1 MIKGRWP
8 KVNLV
13 LRRSGQ
19 AILCY
24 NAIAG
29 TGEGCCMK
37 NFFAWPFIRV
47 FSLWFEAANNA
58 IDGIL
63 QAAKT
68 QRHLKFH
75 LLAAF
80 SVLLFCFSVGLD
92 KYEFAV
98 IAMVTLLV
106 IVAEMFNSALE
117 AAVDLATRESNELA
131 RTAKDI
137 AAGAV
142 LISAIGA
149 LVIAFLIL
157 GPHIAVIW
165 RGDYRVPSHAAGNIA
180 VLAVIMIMLVVIL
193 IKAHF
198 GRGHPLRGGF
208 PSGHTASA
216 FSLWISLVHVTAD
229 PWLIG
234 CGFLA
239 ALLAAANRLRL
250 KIHTFRD
257 VFFGALLG
265 AAITLVLFRVF
276 YR

>member
-1 MIKGRWP
+1 MKKLLRLP
-8 KVNLV
+8 LVN
-13 LRRSGQ
+13 
-19 AILCY
+19 
-24 NAIAG
+24 
-29 TGEGCCMK
+29 
-37 NFFAWPFIRV
+37 V
-47 FSLWFEAANNA
+47 FSRWFEAANNA
-58 IDGIL
+58 INGIM

-80 SVLLFCFSVGLD
+80 SVLLFCFTLGLS
-92 KYEFAV
+92 KIEFAV
-98 IAMVTLLV
+98 IALVTLLV

-117 AAVDLATRESNELA
+117 AAVDLSTRESSELA

-142 LISAIGA
+142 LVSAVGS

-157 GPHIAVIW
+157 GPHIAGLWMGHYSI
-165 RGDYRVPSHAAGNIA
+165 PSHTAANIA
-180 VLAVIMIMLVVIL
+180 VLAVIMIMLMVIL

-198 GRGHPLRGGF
+198 GRGFPLRGGF
-208 PSGHTASA
+208 PSGHSASA
-216 FSLWISLVHVTAD
+216 FSLWTSLLHVTAN
-229 PWLIG
+229 PWLIA

-239 ALLAAANRLRL
+239 ALLVAASRMRL

-265 AAITLVLFRVF
+265 SAVTLVLFRVF
-276 YR
+276 YH

>member
-1 MIKGRWP
+1 MKSFYQWP
-8 KVNLV
+8 IVRPV
-13 LRRSGQ
+13 
-19 AILCY
+19 
-24 NAIAG
+24 
-29 TGEGCCMK
+29 
-37 NFFAWPFIRV
+37 
-47 FSLWFEAANNA
+47 SLWFEAANNA
-58 IDGIL
+58 INGIL

-68 QRHLKFH
+68 ERHLKFH

-80 SVLLFCFSVGLD
+80 SVLLFCFGLGVD

-98 IAMVTLLV
+98 IALVTLLV

-117 AAVDLATRESNELA
+117 AAVDLATKEFRELA
-131 RTAKDI
+131 QRAKDI

-142 LISAIGA
+142 LIAAIGA
-149 LVIAFLIL
+149 LVIGYLIL
-157 GPHIAVIW
+157 GPHIAGIW
-165 RGDYRVPSHAAGNIA
+165 QGNFRVPSYAAGHIA

-198 GRGHPLRGGF
+198 STGYPLRGGF

-216 FSLWISLVHVTAD
+216 FSLWISLLHATGS

-234 CGFLA
+234 PGLFV
-239 ALLAAANRLRL
+239 ALLVAFSRLRL

-265 AAITLVLFRVF
+265 SAITMVLFWVF